1 MVELEFQHG
10 TRFAYVVSPMT
21 VYRYKARDSN
31 GILMTGVME
40 SSGREAAALQLD
52 QLGYLPIRIEETKGW
67 DWRES
72 IKAFE
77 TFTTRISAEDLII
90 LTRQMATLITAGLSF
105 VSVFD
110 ALVEQTMNPKLKGIL
125 IQVRQDVEGGM
136 AFSDAL
142 AKHPAVFDHLYV
154 SMIRAGETA
163 GVLDEMLDRL
173 AFLAEHDAETRA
185 RINAATRYP
194 KIVLV
199 ALAVAFGILVTFVIP
214 RFTIL
219 YDNFHATLPFP
230 TRMLIGLNNL
240 VHSHGLV
247 VLIMLIGIIFGA
259 RAYLK
264 TPVGH
269 AWWDTMQLRLPIFGP
284 LLLKSALSRFARV
297 FGTLNRC
304 GLPALEAL
312 DIVSKT
318 VGNVAL
324 SRAIDTI
331 GEGARQGRGLVQPM
345 KASKLFPAGV
355 VQMISIGEETGQLE
369 PMLMKVSEYYDRE
382 VDYAIKNLSASLE
395 PMLLVVIGGA
405 VLFLA
410 LAIFLPWW
418 NLINVFKGGGG

>member
-1 MVELEFQHG
+1 
-10 TRFAYVVSPMT
+10 MT
-21 VYRYKARDSN
+21 
-31 GILMTGVME
+31 GILE

-52 QLGYLPIRIEETKGW
+52 QLGYLPIRIDEATGW
-67 DWRES
+67 DWRTS
-72 IKAFE
+72 LKSFE
-77 TFTTRISAEDLII
+77 EFTTRVSAEDLII

-105 VSVFD
+105 VSAFD
-110 ALVEQTMNPKLKGIL
+110 ALIEQTVNPKLKSIL
-125 IQVRQDVEGGM
+125 IKVRQDVEGGM
-136 AFSDAL
+136 AFSDAV
-142 AKHPAVFDHLYV
+142 AKHPEVFDHLYV
-154 SMIRAGETA
+154 SMIRAGEAA

-173 AFLAEHDAETRA
+173 AYLAEHDAETRA
-185 RINAATRYP
+185 RIKAATRYP

-199 ALAVAFGILVTFVIP
+199 ALVVAFGILVTFVIP
-214 RFTIL
+214 RFTVL
-219 YDNFHATLPFP
+219 YDHFNATLPLP
-230 TRMLIGLNNL
+230 TRMMIGLNTV
-240 VHSHGLV
+240 VHSYGIALFAMLV
-247 VLIMLIGIIFGA
+247 AIAFGV

-264 TPVGH
+264 TPGGR
-269 AWWDTMQLRLPIFGP
+269 AWWDALKLRLPIFGP

-312 DIVSKT
+312 EIVSKT

-355 VQMISIGEETGQLE
+355 VQMVSIGEETGQLE

-382 VDYAIKNLSASLE
+382 VDFAIKNLSSSIE
-395 PMLLVVIGGA
+395 PLLLVVIGGA
-405 VLFLA
+405 VLCLA

-418 NLINVFKGGGG
+418 NLIHVVKGGGG

>member
-21 VYRYKARDSN
+21 AYRYKARDSN

-52 QLGYLPIRIEETKGW
+52 QLGYLPIRIDETKGW
-67 DWRES
+67 DWREAM
-72 IKAFE
+72 KAFE
-77 TFTTRISAEDLII
+77 TFTTRISPEDLII
-90 LTRQMATLITAGLSF
+90 LTRQMATLIDAGLSF

-110 ALVEQTMNPKLKGIL
+110 ALVEQTANQKLKGIL

-136 AFSDAL
+136 SFSDAL

-154 SMIRAGETA
+154 SMVRAGEAA

-185 RINAATRYP
+185 RIKSATRYP
-194 KIVLV
+194 KIVVV
-199 ALAVAFGILVTFVIP
+199 ALVVAFSMLVTFVIP
-214 RFTIL
+214 QFAKL
-219 YDNFHATLPFP
+219 YANFHATLPLP
-230 TRMLIGLNNL
+230 TRMLIGLNAL
-240 VHSHGLV
+240 VHSYGVVILVGLIV
-247 VLIMLIGIIFGA
+247 AIFGL

-264 TPVGH
+264 TPVGREV
-269 AWWDTMQLRLPIFGP
+269 WDTLKLRAPVFGP
-284 LLLKSALSRFARV
+284 LFLKSAMSRFARV

-312 DIVSKT
+312 DIVAKT
-318 VGNVAL
+318 VGNVAVA
-324 SRAIDTI
+324 RAIDTI
-331 GEGARQGRGLVQPM
+331 QEGARQGRGLVQPM
-345 KASKLFPAGV
+345 RASRLFPAGV
-355 VQMISIGEETGQLE
+355 IQMVAIGEETGQLE

-382 VDYAIKNLSASLE
+382 VDYAIKNLATAIE
-395 PMLLVVIGGA
+395 PILLVVIGGA

-418 NLINVFKGGGG
+418 NLIHVFKGG